1 MVRWLIPCLALLLQT
16 AAVQAAPLDLKSVNE
31 AQFTDKRGKG
41 VSPIILKA
49 QVLLDRARF
58 SPGLIDGRDGENFK
72 KALAAFAKANDLK
85 ADGRLTKE
93 LFDKLAST
101 SSDPVLRE
109 HEIADA
115 EVKGPFVDQIPAKME
130 EMAKLD
136 RLSYKN
142 ALEALAEKFHMDDAL
157 VRALNRG
164 KAFEKPGTTILVA
177 NVKDEKAKEKVHK
190 IAIDK
195 TARALRA
202 LDKDGKLVAFYPA
215 SVGSQEKPAPSGTH
229 KVERV
234 AENPT
239 YTYNPEYKFKGV
251 DSEKAFTIKPG
262 PNNPVGLVWIDLSIE
277 SYGIHGTPEPAKVG
291 KSYSHGCV
299 RLTNWDAKELAS
311 MVERGTPVEF
321 VN

>member
-1 MVRWLIPCLALLLQT
+1 
-16 AAVQAAPLDLKSVNE
+16 
-31 AQFTDKRGKG
+31 
-41 VSPIILKA
+41 
-49 QVLLDRARF
+49 
-58 SPGLIDGRDGENFK
+58 
-72 KALAAFAKANDLK
+72 
-85 ADGRLTKE
+85 
-93 LFDKLAST
+93 
-101 SSDPVLRE
+101 
-109 HEIADA
+109 
-115 EVKGPFVDQIPAKME
+115 
-130 EMAKLD
+130 
-136 RLSYKN
+136 
-142 ALEALAEKFHMDDAL
+142 
-157 VRALNRG
+157 
-164 KAFEKPGTTILVA
+164 
-177 NVKDEKAKEKVHK
+177 VKDEKAKEKVHK

-202 LDKDGKLVAFYPA
+202 LDKDGNLVAFYPA

-234 AENPT
+234 AESPT

-291 KSYSHGCV
+291 KSYSQGCV

-311 MVERGTPVEF
+311 MVDRGTPVEF

>member
-1 MVRWLIPCLALLLQT
+1 
-16 AAVQAAPLDLKSVNE
+16 VNE
-31 AQFTDKRGKG
+31 AKFTDKRGKG

-157 VRALNRG
+157 LKALNPD
-164 KAFEKPGTTILVA
+164 KAFENPGTTILVA

-190 IAIDK
+190 IVIDK

-202 LDKDGKLVAFYPA
+202 LDKDSRLVAFYPA

-251 DSEKAFTIKPG
+251 ESDKAFTIKPG

-291 KSYSHGCV
+291 KS
-299 RLTNWDAKELAS
+299 
-311 MVERGTPVEF
+311 
-321 VN
+321 